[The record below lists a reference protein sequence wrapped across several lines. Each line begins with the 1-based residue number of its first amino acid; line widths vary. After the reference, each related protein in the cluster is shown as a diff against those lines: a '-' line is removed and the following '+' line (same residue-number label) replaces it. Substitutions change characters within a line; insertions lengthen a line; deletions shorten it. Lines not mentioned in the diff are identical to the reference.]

1 VGGKTDSCLHL
12 TVAYWKICALLPCT
26 SAAHTNTTDI
36 PFGVLQDPIQFLD
49 NVQDKCSTAD
59 DFWETGFNRPM
70 DQQSIYEE
78 RIRLGLRNPRK
89 KERKNEAPIKIH
101 NGISTNLV
109 VIASLT

>member
-1 VGGKTDSCLHL
+1 VAKPTPASTLQWHTGKSVHCFRVLALH
-12 TVAYWKICALLPCT
+12 TPTQPIFRSVFCKT
-26 SAAHTNTTDI
+26 
-36 PFGVLQDPIQFLD
+36 PFQFLD